1 MEEKL
6 ELWQRYKWFCDQ
18 YLDIKLSFT
27 LPFAIQVA
35 AQIVEYYKSAQK
47 ILMLGNKNF
56 DGNPV
61 AEVVGSKIFK
71 SWKKFCEFKLSY
83 HQCVSLLYMGI
94 NCEELQKMGD
104 RVAYYQVLLPY

>member
-1 MEEKL
+1 
-6 ELWQRYKWFCDQ
+6 
-18 YLDIKLSFT
+18 
-27 LPFAIQVA
+27 
-35 AQIVEYYKSAQK
+35 
-47 ILMLGNKNF
+47 MLGNKNF

-104 RVAYYQVLLPY
+104 RVAYFQVFFPY